1 MPPPDNVVRSASAIF
16 SSTESGQHVLKIE
29 GYSRIRDAVASGSSV
44 RSRPFLVGG
53 YYWQISYFPNGYTP
67 YWSEYISF
75 QVVRDY
81 CVDVRAQ
88 FTLCLLDQAGVP
100 VPSYTSTVSNDFRNN
115 RAVLFNYFIL
125 RSTLERSSEYLK
137 NDCFTVRCD
146 VTVTKPP
153 EAKDV
158 VAVTTSSIPTAPPP
172 IVVAVPPSDLTRHLA
187 SLLAT
192 GEDSDVTFEVDGKMF
207 KAHRNVLA
215 ARSPVFRALLKEEQ
229 SGDGDGGVVRID
241 DMEAQ
246 DFEALLGYMYTDSL
260 PDMKVGEA
268 AAVLPDLV
276 AAANKYKMER
286 LRLACENKLCEYV
299 NVRTVAVM
307 LAFAG
312 EHHCHGLKNRCLQL
326 LDDPVNL
333 KAIVQTEG
341 LEHLTK
347 TYPLVLKDLIAKLA
361 IKL

>member
-1 MPPPDNVVRSASAIF
+1 MPPPANVMRSASAIVAI
-16 SSTESGQHVLKIE
+16 TESGQHVLKIE
-29 GYSRIRDAVASGSSV
+29 GYSVIRDSVTSGNFV
-44 RSRPFLVGG
+44 RSRPFHVGG
-53 YYWQISYFPNGYTP
+53 ENWHIRYFPNGYTS
-67 YWSEYISF
+67 YWSKYISF
-75 QVVRDY
+75 QVVLDY
-81 CVDVRAQ
+81 YVDVRAQ
-88 FTLCLLDQAGVP
+88 FTLSVLDQAGVP
-100 VPSYTSTVSNDFRNN
+100 RASSVSGYNDFNNN
-115 RAVLFNYFIL
+115 RVVELNYFIL
-125 RSTLERSSEYLK
+125 RSTLERSEYLK

-153 EAKDV
+153 EMKDV
-158 VAVTTSSIPTAPPP
+158 GDTR
-172 IVVAVPPSDLTRHLA
+172 IVVAVPPSDLTQHLA

-192 GEDSDVTFEVDGKMF
+192 GEDADVTFEVDGKMF
-207 KAHRNVLA
+207 KAHRSVLV

-229 SGDGDGGVVRID
+229 IADGGCSGGVVCID

-246 DFEALLGYMYTDSL
+246 DFATLLGYIYTDSL
-260 PDMKVGEA
+260 PEMKGGEEVA
-268 AAVLPDLV
+268 GLPDLV

-286 LRLACENKLCEYV
+286 LKLACENKLCEYV
-299 NVRTVAVM
+299 NARTVAVM

-326 LDDPVNL
+326 LDDPGNL

-341 LEHLTK
+341 LEHMTK